1 MARYTPEAQ
10 RLMELVAVV
19 PNQIEQWVVSAIG
32 AEDAAALD
40 ECVDGG
46 MLHLESGAVRFRH
59 ELARQAVEGALS
71 PARRQALHTRIL
83 GALLERATESA
94 MLARLAHH
102 AAAAED
108 ATLVLRF
115 APEAARQASARGA
128 HREAMAHYQT
138 ALRYADRLQ
147 FEQRAELLDE
157 ASYEAYL
164 TEHMEEAVAFC
175 TAALTLWRSLN
186 SPEQIGHD
194 LRLLSNYNWVLGR
207 NADAERSA
215 LEAVAALE
223 TAPPGHELAM
233 AYAAL
238 TGLHMLDADPAM
250 AHLWGNRALDLAE
263 RLQDFETMS
272 YALNSLGCSEL
283 ERGFEGGLAMLER
296 SLAIALEHG
305 LDKHVARAY
314 ANLANVLVCAH
325 KYSQAMSYLDGGM
338 AYCAE
343 HDLDIGLRTLQGD
356 RARARLDLGDW
367 AGAEDDAT
375 AILSVPWVSVAN
387 RIPALIVLGLVRARR
402 GDLGAEVVLDEA
414 RDQALATGN
423 MQYIAPMAA
432 ARAEWRWLQGDD
444 AGCVFEAELGLQ
456 ATPHLGV
463 PWYDGALTLWLW
475 RCGAPT
481 PVLSNIP
488 PPYALEI
495 AGDWRATADAWER
508 IGCPYEQALA
518 LLHGDEAAQR
528 AALAQFERLGAH
540 PAAEIARRGLRERGA
555 RGLRRGP
562 QPRTR
567 ANPQGLTSRQL
578 EVLPL
583 LAEGLH
589 NAEIAERLSTSPR
602 TVEHHVSAVL
612 AKLDAR
618 SRAEAVR
625 RAFELGLLA
634 QASPTGAEQ

>member
-1 MARYTPEAQ
+1 
-10 RLMELVAVV
+10 
-19 PNQIEQWVVSAIG
+19 
-32 AEDAAALD
+32 LD
-40 ECVDGG
+40 ECIDGG
-46 MLHLESGAVRFRH
+46 MLHLENGAVRFRH

-71 PARRQALHTRIL
+71 PAHRQSLHARIL
-83 GALLERATESA
+83 RALLERTTESA

-108 ATLVLRF
+108 AALVLRF
-115 APEAARQASARGA
+115 APDAARQASARGA

-147 FEQRAELLDE
+147 FEQRAELLNE
-157 ASYEAYL
+157 ASYESYL

-175 TAALTLWRSLN
+175 TAALTVWRSLN
-186 SPEQIGHD
+186 RPQQIGHD

-238 TGLHMLDADPAM
+238 TGLHMLDADPAT

-263 RLQDFETMS
+263 QIQDVETMS
-272 YALNSLGCSEL
+272 YVLNSLGVSEL
-283 ERGFEGGLAMLER
+283 DGDVEGGLAKLKR

-367 AGAEDDAT
+367 AGAEDDTT
-375 AILSVPWVSVAN
+375 AVLSVPWVSAAN
-387 RIPALIVLGLVRARR
+387 RIPALIVLGLARARR
-402 GDLGAEVVLDEA
+402 GDPGTEVVLDEA
-414 RDQALATGN
+414 RDLALATGN

-432 ARAEWRWLQGDD
+432 ARAEWRWLQGDHS
-444 AGCVFEAELGLQ
+444 GCVAEASVGLQ
-456 ATPHLGV
+456 VTPRLLMSWQFGEV
-463 PWYDGALTLWLW
+463 VIWLW
-475 RCGAPT
+475 RGGLAATEPLRAPE
-481 PVLSNIP
+481 
-488 PPYALEI
+488 PYTLQM
-495 AGDWRATADAWER
+495 AGDWYAAAAAWER

-528 AALAQFERLGAH
+528 AALALLERLGAH
-540 PAAEIARRGLRERGA
+540 PAAEIARRYLRERGA

-618 SRAEAVR
+618 SRADAVR
-625 RAFELGLLA
+625 RAYDLGLLA
-634 QASPTGAEQ
+634 QASPSGVAQ